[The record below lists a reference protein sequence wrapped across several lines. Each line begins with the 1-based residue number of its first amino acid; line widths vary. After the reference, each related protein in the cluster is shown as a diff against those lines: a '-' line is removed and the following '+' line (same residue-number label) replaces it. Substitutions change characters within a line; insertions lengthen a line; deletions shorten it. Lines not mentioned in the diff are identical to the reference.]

1 MGHAERVPRV
11 LGLAFAAVMLAC
23 LATPVTAGAHLRAG
37 TVAVDYQASVR
48 HPDTPADTTQIFQSD
63 RALGITVKPGHT
75 VVLLGY
81 LGEPVFRLDDAG
93 LWLNQTS
100 PTAAADRLV
109 PKTQRT
115 AAPGPRWRLRRGRH
129 SLVWQDA
136 RVQGLPAGVA
146 RGAWSDRD
154 WELTDHPHPE
164 PGRRRGL
171 ADADPLETNIAP
183 ARPVEQPDPI
193 PQEAMGYLSA
203 WRAHACAACARPR

>member
-1 MGHAERVPRV
+1 MGHTVRVPR
-11 LGLAFAAVMLAC
+11 LRGLACAAVALAC
-23 LATPVTAGAHLRAG
+23 LATPVTAGAHLRSG

-93 LWLNQTS
+93 LS
-100 PTAAADRLV
+100 
-109 PKTQRT
+109 
-115 AAPGPRWRLRRGRH
+115 
-129 SLVWQDA
+129 
-136 RVQGLPAGVA
+136 
-146 RGAWSDRD
+146 WSDRG